1 MLKDIMT
8 TPGKAGHLL
17 QWVLSALLVCTP
29 ALAERADRGKPV
41 NVEADQVNVDDTKKV
56 SVFEGN
62 VVLTQ
67 GTIVIHASKMIVR
80 QDAEGFNSGIAY
92 GNLATFRQ
100 KMDGADEYIEG
111 EAERIEYDGKTEK
124 LELFTNARVKRGQD
138 ELRGNYIS
146 YNAVTEF
153 YQALSGKQPANGGRV
168 HAVIQPKEK
177 NAKSTS
183 PAPSARLKPSSN
195 ITNPPKE

>member
-1 MLKDIMT
+1 MT
-8 TPGKAGHLL
+8 TPGKASHLL
-17 QWVLSALLVCTP
+17 RWVLSALLVCTP

-41 NVEADQVNVDDTKKV
+41 NIDADKVNVDDTNKV

-67 GTIVIHASKMIVR
+67 GTIVIRGNKMILR
-80 QDAEGFNSGIAY
+80 QDENGFNSGTAY

-100 KMDGADEYIEG
+100 KMDGVDEYIEG

-124 LELFTNARVKRGQD
+124 LELFTKAHIKRGQD

-146 YNAVTEF
+146 YNAATEL
-153 YQALSGKQPANGGRV
+153 YQALSGEEPANGGRV

-177 NAKSTS
+177 GAKTVPPGPPST
-183 PAPSARLKPSSN
+183 LKPSST
-195 ITNPPKE
+195 ITNPP

>member
-1 MLKDIMT
+1 MT

-17 QWVLSALLVCTP
+17 LWVLSALLVCTP

-41 NVEADQVNVDDTKKV
+41 NIDADKVNVDDTNKV

-67 GTIVIHASKMIVR
+67 GTIVIRGNKMILR
-80 QDAEGFNSGIAY
+80 QDENGFNSGTVY

-100 KMDGADEYIEG
+100 KMDGVDEYIEG

-124 LELFTNARVKRGQD
+124 LELFTKAHIKRGQD

-146 YNAVTEF
+146 YNAATEL
-153 YQALSGKQPANGGRV
+153 YQALSGEQPANGDRV

-177 NAKSTS
+177 AAKTVP
-183 PAPSARLKPSSN
+183 PAPPSTLKPSST
-195 ITNPPKE
+195 ITNPP

>member
-1 MLKDIMT
+1 MT
-8 TPGKAGHLL
+8 TPGKAHLL
-17 QWVLSALLVCTP
+17 HWVLSALLVCSP

-41 NVEADQVNVDDTKKV
+41 NVEADKVNVDDTNKV

-80 QDAEGFNSGIAY
+80 QDAEGFNSSTAY
-92 GNLATFRQ
+92 GHLARFRQ
-100 KMDGADEYIEG
+100 KMEGVDEYIEG
-111 EAERIEYDGKTEK
+111 EAERIEYDGKAEK
-124 LELFTNARVKRGQD
+124 LELFTSAHIKRGKD

-168 HAVIQPKEK
+168 RAVIQPKEK
-177 NAKSTS
+177 DVKAAP
-183 PAPSARLKPSSN
+183 PAPPATLKPSSN
-195 ITNPPKE
+195 VTNPP

>member
-1 MLKDIMT
+1 MT

-17 QWVLSALLVCTP
+17 RWVLSALLVCTP

-41 NVEADQVNVDDTKKV
+41 NIDADKVNVDDTNKV

-67 GTIVIHASKMIVR
+67 GTIVIRANKMILR
-80 QDAEGFNSGIAY
+80 QDENGFNSGTAY

-100 KMDGADEYIEG
+100 KMDGVDEYIEG

-124 LELFTNARVKRGQD
+124 LELFTKAHIKRGQD

-146 YNAVTEF
+146 YNAATEF
-153 YQALSGKQPANGGRV
+153 YQALSGEQPANGGRV

-177 NAKSTS
+177 GAKTVP
-183 PAPSARLKPSSN
+183 PAPPSTLKPSST
-195 ITNPPKE
+195 ITNPP

>member
-1 MLKDIMT
+1 MT

-17 QWVLSALLVCTP
+17 RWALSALLVCTP

-41 NVEADQVNVDDTKKV
+41 NVDADKVNVDDTNKV

-67 GTIVIHASKMIVR
+67 GTIVIRGNKMILR
-80 QDAEGFNSGIAY
+80 QDEKGFNSGTAY

-100 KMDGADEYIEG
+100 KMEGVDQYIEG

-124 LELFTNARVKRGQD
+124 LELFTKAHIKRGQD

-146 YNAVTEF
+146 YNAATEF

-177 NAKSTS
+177 GAKTVP
-183 PAPSARLKPSSN
+183 PAPPSTLKPSST
-195 ITNPPKE
+195 ITNPP

>member
-1 MLKDIMT
+1 MSKDIMT
-8 TPGKAGHLL
+8 TPGKAHLL
-17 QWVLSALLVCTP
+17 HGVLSALLVCSP

-41 NVEADQVNVDDTKKV
+41 NIEADKVNVDDANKV

-67 GTIVIHASKMIVR
+67 GTIVIHASKVIVR
-80 QDAEGFNSGIAY
+80 QDAAGFNSGTAY

-100 KMDGADEYIEG
+100 KLEGVDEYIEG
-111 EAERIEYDGKTEK
+111 EAERIEYDGKEEK
-124 LELFTNARVKRGQD
+124 LELFTSAHIKRGKD

-153 YQALSGKQPANGGRV
+153 YQALSGKQLAPANGGRV
-168 HAVIQPKEK
+168 RAVIQPKEK
-177 NAKSTS
+177 DVKAAPPVS
-183 PAPSARLKPSSN
+183 PATLKPSSN
-195 ITNPPKE
+195 VTNPP

>member
-8 TPGKAGHLL
+8 TPGKVRLL
-17 QWVLSALLVCTP
+17 QWVLSALLVCSP
-29 ALAERADRGKPV
+29 ALAERADRNKPV
-41 NVEADQVNVDDTKKV
+41 NVVADKVNVDDTNKV

-67 GTIVIHASKMIVR
+67 GTIVIHANKVIVR
-80 QDAEGFNSGIAY
+80 QDAAGFNSGTAY

-100 KMDGADEYIEG
+100 KMEGVDEYIEG
-111 EAERIEYDGKTEK
+111 EAERIEYDGKEEK
-124 LELFTNARVKRGQD
+124 LELFNSAHIKRGQD

-146 YNAVTEF
+146 YNALTEF
-153 YQALSGKQPANGGRV
+153 YQALSGKQPANSGRV
-168 HAVIQPKEK
+168 HVVIQPKEK
-177 NAKSTS
+177 AAKRT
-183 PAPSARLKPSSN
+183 PPPPETLKPSSN

>member
-1 MLKDIMT
+1 MT

-17 QWVLSALLVCTP
+17 HWALSALLICPP
-29 ALAERADRGKPV
+29 ALAERADRDKPV
-41 NVEADQVNVDDTKKV
+41 NVVADKVNVDDTNKV

-67 GTIVIHASKMIVR
+67 GTIVIHASKIIVR
-80 QDAEGFNSGIAY
+80 QDSEGFNSGTAY

-100 KMDGADEYIEG
+100 KMEGVDEYIEG

-124 LELFTNARVKRGQD
+124 LELFNSAHIKRGQD

-146 YNAVTEF
+146 YNAITEF

-168 HAVIQPKEK
+168 RAVIQPKEK
-177 NAKSTS
+177 DAKPTP
-183 PAPSARLKPSSN
+183 PAPSATLKPSSS
-195 ITNPPKE
+195 ITNQPQK

>member
-17 QWVLSALLVCTP
+17 QWALSALLICSP
-29 ALAERADRGKPV
+29 ALAERADRDKPV
-41 NVEADQVNVDDTKKV
+41 NVEADKVNVDDANKV

-67 GTIVIHASKMIVR
+67 GTIVIHASKIIVR

-100 KMDGADEYIEG
+100 KMDGVDAYIEG

-124 LELFTNARVKRGQD
+124 LELFNSAHIKRGQD

-146 YNAVTEF
+146 YNAITEF
-153 YQALSGKQPANGGRV
+153 YQALSGKQPSNGGRV
-168 HAVIQPKEK
+168 RAVIQPKEK
-177 NAKSTS
+177 DAKHTP
-183 PAPSARLKPSSN
+183 PAPPATLKPSSS
-195 ITNPPKE
+195 ITNQPEK

>member
-1 MLKDIMT
+1 MT

-17 QWVLSALLVCTP
+17 QWALSAWLVCSP
-29 ALAERADRGKPV
+29 ALAERADRDKPV
-41 NVEADQVNVDDTKKV
+41 NVEADKVNVDDTNKV

-67 GTIVIHASKMIVR
+67 GTIVIHASKLIVR
-80 QDAEGFNSGIAY
+80 QDAAGFNSGIAY

-100 KMDGADEYIEG
+100 KMDGVDAYIEG
-111 EAERIEYDGKTEK
+111 EAERIEYDGKEEK
-124 LELFTNARVKRGQD
+124 LELFNSAHIKRGQD

-146 YNAVTEF
+146 YNALTEF
-153 YQALSGKQPANGGRV
+153 YQALSSKQPANGGRV
-168 HAVIQPKEK
+168 RAVIQPKDK
-177 NAKSTS
+177 NAKPVP
-183 PAPSARLKPSSN
+183 PAPPATLKPSSN

>member
-1 MLKDIMT
+1 MT

-17 QWVLSALLVCTP
+17 RWALSALLVCTP

-41 NVEADQVNVDDTKKV
+41 NVDADEVNVDDTNKV

-67 GTIVIHASKMIVR
+67 GTIVIRANKMILR
-80 QDAEGFNSGIAY
+80 QDEKGFNSGTAY

-100 KMDGADEYIEG
+100 KMEGVDQYIEG

-124 LELFTNARVKRGQD
+124 LELFTKAHIKRGQD

-146 YNAVTEF
+146 YNAATEF
-153 YQALSGKQPANGGRV
+153 YQALSGEQPANSGRV

-177 NAKSTS
+177 GAKTVP
-183 PAPSARLKPSSN
+183 PAPPATLKPSST
-195 ITNPPKE
+195 ITNPP

>member
-8 TPGKAGHLL
+8 TPGKTGHLL
-17 QWVLSALLVCTP
+17 QWALCALLICSP

-41 NVEADQVNVDDTKKV
+41 NVEADKVNVDDANKV

-67 GTIVIHASKMIVR
+67 GTIVIHANKVIVR
-80 QDAEGFNSGIAY
+80 QDAAGFNSGIAY

-100 KMDGADEYIEG
+100 KMDGVDEYIEG
-111 EAERIEYDGKTEK
+111 EAERIEYDGKTEN
-124 LELFTNARVKRGQD
+124 LELFNSAHIKRGQD

-146 YNAVTEF
+146 YNAITEF

-168 HAVIQPKEK
+168 RAVIQPKEK
-177 NAKSTS
+177 DAKPTP
-183 PAPSARLKPSSN
+183 PAPPATLKPSSSV
-195 ITNPPKE
+195 TNQPGK

>member
-1 MLKDIMT
+1 MT

-17 QWVLSALLVCTP
+17 RWVLSALLVCTP

-41 NVEADQVNVDDTKKV
+41 NIDADKVNVDDTNKV

-67 GTIVIHASKMIVR
+67 GTIVIRANKMILR
-80 QDAEGFNSGIAY
+80 QDENGFNSGTAY

-100 KMDGADEYIEG
+100 KMDGVDQYIEG

-124 LELFTNARVKRGQD
+124 LELFTKAHIKRGQD

-146 YNAVTEF
+146 YNAATEF
-153 YQALSGKQPANGGRV
+153 YQALSGEQSANGGRV

-177 NAKSTS
+177 GAKTVP
-183 PAPSARLKPSSN
+183 PAPPSTLKPSST
-195 ITNPPKE
+195 ITNPP

>member
-1 MLKDIMT
+1 MT

-17 QWVLSALLVCTP
+17 RWALSALLVCTP

-41 NVEADQVNVDDTKKV
+41 NVDADKVNVDDTNKV

-67 GTIVIHASKMIVR
+67 GTIVIRANKMILR
-80 QDAEGFNSGIAY
+80 QDEKGFSSGIAY

-100 KMDGADEYIEG
+100 KMEGVDQYIEG

-124 LELFTNARVKRGQD
+124 LELFTRAHIKRGQD

-146 YNAVTEF
+146 YNAATEL

-177 NAKSTS
+177 GAKTVP
-183 PAPSARLKPSSN
+183 PAPPSTLKPSSTV
-195 ITNPPKE
+195 TNPP

>member
-1 MLKDIMT
+1 MT

-17 QWVLSALLVCTP
+17 RWVLSALLVCTP

-41 NVEADQVNVDDTKKV
+41 NIDADKVNVDDTNKV

-67 GTIVIHASKMIVR
+67 GTIVIRGNKMILR
-80 QDAEGFNSGIAY
+80 QDENGFNSGTAY

-100 KMDGADEYIEG
+100 KMDGVDEYIEG

-124 LELFTNARVKRGQD
+124 LELFTKAHIKRGQD

-146 YNAVTEF
+146 YNAATEF
-153 YQALSGKQPANGGRV
+153 YQALSGEQPANGGRV

-177 NAKSTS
+177 GAKTVP
-183 PAPSARLKPSSN
+183 PAPPSTLKPSST
-195 ITNPPKE
+195 ITNPP